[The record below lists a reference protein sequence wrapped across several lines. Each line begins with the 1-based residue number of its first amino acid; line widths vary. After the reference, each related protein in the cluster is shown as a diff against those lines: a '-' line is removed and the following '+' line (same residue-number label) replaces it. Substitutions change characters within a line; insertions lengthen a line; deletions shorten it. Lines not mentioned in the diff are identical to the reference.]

1 MAGINQNY
9 GTYTELSVVNLQ
21 SLGYG
26 TATGWKSAL
35 IDNQTSVKATDYEIY
50 VKLRPGTG
58 SAPAND
64 KAAYIY
70 VCPGMN
76 LSGGTGWMFSS
87 AGVAASPTD
96 GDATMAFST
105 TNNLKLLGVLG
116 YNATGEAAHGS
127 FNLSNAVGQ
136 SMPDGFLILI
146 SNFMGPALVSGTNL
160 VAYRAITQTVV

>member
-1 MAGINQNY
+1 MASVTQNY
-9 GTYTELSVVNLQ
+9 GSYTELSVVNLQ

-26 TATGWKSAL
+26 TSTGWKSAL
-35 IDNQTSVKATDYEIY
+35 IDNRTSVNALDYEFY

-58 SAPAND
+58 SAPSND

-76 LSGGTGWMFSS
+76 LSSGTTWMFSS

-116 YNATGEAAHGS
+116 YNATGEATQGS

-136 SMPDGFLILI
+136 SMPDGFLIMI

-160 VAYRAITQTVV
+160 VAYRAITQVIT